1 VSNSFILLVLQV
13 LFCYCKTLPKGK
25 KLIDSVIQA
34 SVVVVVPVVD
44 FFEELAKEI
53 EMIQTRM

>member
-1 VSNSFILLVLQV
+1 
-13 LFCYCKTLPKGK
+13 LPKDK

-34 SVVVVVPVVD
+34 SVVVVDFVGVVVVSVVD

-53 EMIQTRM
+53 VMIQTRM